1 MASPIDWQLYTLSV
15 SPWSE
20 RARWVLEHHRLPYR
34 KIEHVPMLGERR
46 LRRVLGNP
54 RARATVP
61 VLVAGEQVLRD
72 SWEIALYAE
81 RVGQG
86 TPLIGDAAEQV
97 RHWHDLAERAM
108 SAGRALV
115 IDRSLASEEALDEA
129 LAAPAVLRPLLRPL
143 ARQGMRWFARKYQ
156 LDLAGSSAAG
166 QALRT
171 AFDELRAALRKQASA
186 AGVGDYLLGRF
197 SYADIIAATMLQG
210 VSPVAHR
217 YIPLGPATRRVW
229 TNAELAADYAD
240 LIAWRD
246 RLYER
251 HRGGTPERSASG
263 SAA

>member
-1 MASPIDWQLYTLSV
+1 MARPVDLQLYTLSV

-46 LRRVLGNP
+46 LRRALGKP

-61 VLVAGEQVLRD
+61 VLIAGEQILRD
-72 SWEIALYAE
+72 SWEIALYAD

-86 TPLIGDAAEQV
+86 APLIGDAPERV

-108 SAGRALV
+108 SAGRAL
-115 IDRSLASEEALDEA
+115 IIARSLGSEEALDEA
-129 LAAPAVLRPLLRPL
+129 LAAPALLRPLLRPL
-143 ARQGMRWFARKYQ
+143 ARHGMRWFARKYE
-156 LDLAGSSAAG
+156 LDLTGSSAAA

-171 AFDELRAALRKQASA
+171 ALDELRAALQKQSGA
-186 AGVGDYLLGRF
+186 AGAGDYLLGRF
-197 SYADIIAATMLQG
+197 SYADIIAATLLQG
-210 VSPVAHR
+210 VSPVSNR

-240 LIAWRD
+240 LITWRD

-251 HRGGTPERSASG
+251 HRGGTPERGTSG
-263 SAA
+263 AAA